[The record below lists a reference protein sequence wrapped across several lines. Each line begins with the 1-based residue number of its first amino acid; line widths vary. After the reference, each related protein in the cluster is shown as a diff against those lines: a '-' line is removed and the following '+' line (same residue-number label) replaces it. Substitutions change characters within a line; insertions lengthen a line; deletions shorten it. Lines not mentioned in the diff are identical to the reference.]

1 MQTLN
6 IHQVQSVTL
15 SEISHYEAEI
25 NREAFSVRRLE
36 VTDTSGNKISI
47 ELYANDAKALR
58 VIADWNQDQSIT
70 L

>member
-15 SEISHYEAEI
+15 SEASHYEAEI

-36 VTDTSGNKISI
+36 VTDISGNKISI
-47 ELYANDAKALR
+47 ELYANDPKALT
-58 VIADWNQDQSIT
+58 INADWNDGQSIIV
-70 L
+70 